1 MKKINYQAIESF
13 IASDVVAPFYNK
25 RIEKLE
31 KIKMKDVMKR
41 KNPYLFKA
49 KNIQTAGDLVK
60 YVLDAY
66 ISSQEETIFG
76 DLLESLAIHINEG
89 VFGGVKAEEIKFKS
103 VDLIFERDN
112 KIYLVGIKSGP
123 NWGNSDQMNAM
134 KKNFKK
140 AKLILKE
147 EGVKQKIIGV
157 NGCIY
162 GRDNNPFKKHKVDAT
177 LNYYKF
183 CGQEFWSLISGDK
196 ELYRK
201 LIEPLDKEVQKKDDH
216 FKKVYTG
223 KINEMT
229 KDLIELF
236 YTGNNLDWDKIVKY
250 VSKTNKK

>member
-1 MKKINYQAIESF
+1 
-13 IASDVVAPFYNK
+13 
-25 RIEKLE
+25 
-31 KIKMKDVMKR
+31 
-41 KNPYLFKA
+41 
-49 KNIQTAGDLVK
+49 
-60 YVLDAY
+60 
-66 ISSQEETIFG
+66 
-76 DLLESLAIHINEG
+76 
-89 VFGGVKAEEIKFKS
+89 
-103 VDLIFERDN
+103 
-112 KIYLVGIKSGP
+112 
-123 NWGNSDQMNAM
+123 MNAM